1 VFQVARGQA
10 IGNAAENFWNAY
22 GAQRIL
28 GRNEIAAGFAL
39 LGIFQFLR
47 GELLGSA
54 SSLLFYSL
62 KRVSSRPWNPRRD
75 VPGSR
80 SKLAG
85 IPRD

>member
-1 VFQVARGQA
+1 MFQVARGQA

-39 LGIFQFLR
+39 FGVLQLLR

-54 SSLLFYSL
+54 SSLFFYSL
-62 KRVSSRPWNPRRD
+62 IAR
-75 VPGSR
+75 
-80 SKLAG
+80 KLASLDRATVDKPLDSG
-85 IPRD
+85 RLSQ